1 MHDLIIVGGG
11 AAGCAAAITAR
22 QRNMDV
28 LVLYSGGGALARTK
42 RIDNYPG
49 FPSITGPEL
58 LEKMRDHAREMGAV
72 FESRL
77 VRRVMPMGDVLSV
90 LADNDL
96 YEAKAVILA
105 MGTARVRMLPGE
117 EALVGMGVSYCATCD
132 GMFYKD
138 GELIVIGAH
147 EEAVEEANYLAT
159 LARVTYVKEKSHE
172 TGGLAEGITVLPDKP
187 LKLYEKGEKL
197 ALETDQGELVADGV
211 FILRPAVAMTQLI
224 PEVAAENGAII
235 VEKNLATSVPGVFAA
250 GDLLG
255 APLQAAKA
263 AGEGNVAALS
273 VASYLLKRAPK

>member
-105 MGTARVRMLPGE
+105 MGTARVKMLPGE

-172 TGGLAEGITVLPDKP
+172 TGGLAEGITVLADKP

-197 ALETDQGELVADGV
+197 ALETDRGELVADGV

>member
-105 MGTARVRMLPGE
+105 MGTARVKMLPGE

-159 LARVTYVKEKSHE
+159 LARVTYVKEKPHE